1 MKTSIENRKTNRKAN
16 VKDYF
21 QRLMML
27 IAILVVSTAL
37 VGCDILTDD
46 DDDPGTT
53 PTGKIDAKLLGKW
66 GFMTNYYYFLKD
78 GSFTYVTAPSP
89 WVSVHNGK
97 FTTSNSRVYLT
108 NIVNVNFEN
117 TKYKDQNLGYS
128 FGTDGEGEYLLIPQY
143 EPLSDSYGGD
153 VSTWEPKK
161 WRKDKTYVP

>member
-1 MKTSIENRKTNRKAN
+1 MDLNKKTNKRRS
-16 VKDYF
+16 VKSSF
-21 QRLMML
+21 QRFMILI
-27 IAILVVSTAL
+27 IAIMMSTAL
-37 VGCDILTDD
+37 VGCDETNGDN
-46 DDDPGTT
+46 T
-53 PTGKIDAKLLGKW
+53 PTGNIDKKLLGKW
-66 GFMTNYYYFLKD
+66 EFMGNYYYFLKD
-78 GSFTYVTAPSP
+78 GSFTYVAAPSP

-97 FTTSNSRVYLT
+97 FTTSNGKVYLS

-143 EPLSDSYGGD
+143 EPLSDSYGGN